1 LALVGATLAAN
12 PCLAAG
18 RGSLPGGGGQV
29 DVDNRSLLPSGVV
42 PTPSDGVVSVRDF
55 GAVGNGI
62 TDDTAA
68 VQAAI
73 ESLAE
78 TGGVV
83 FFPVGKYLI
92 NGQIVLPNDGEP
104 TDTRQKP
111 YVFSGVGAF
120 YDSRKGIPTGG
131 TILDLRFEGPK
142 IVTYGLGLLEAS
154 GITFASFGNNDDP
167 FIFTTNTTLH
177 IHDCGFYGTAPHH
190 TADNDAIILGGTD
203 ASAVGTNDPNAPFQG
218 YGTVIRDNYFARIR
232 RIVYGRVFANAVVV
246 TGNTVWSN
254 SGTNLPDGAAIE
266 LDGDPDDTTLQ
277 VNGGW
282 YVAGNLIEMTHYP
295 YGIKCHES
303 QRNAFIANNFYDP
316 GPVTIAFH
324 HFSSTGTLNYV
335 IAGFHDDDHLFVLEE
350 ASGINRSTVIDF
362 HQLKESR
369 YAQKSRFL
377 NDVTIEPSQSSDQP
391 YGPRLVSSS
400 GAEMTYQMIDDSGLL
415 VWYTP
420 YLGVPVQLWE
430 VKDLGDGTILQELKG
445 TDAQIR
451 NVHGSLTVLSNAGDE
466 LVLGDTAGQGIKIDE
481 GKIEF
486 TPTTV
491 QMLSGA
497 GVPTMTAPNGSV
509 YLRTD
514 GGPGST
520 FYVREGGFWVP
531 K

>member
-1 LALVGATLAAN
+1 LGAALTVQ
-12 PCLAAG
+12 PCLADG
-18 RGSLPGGGGQV
+18 RGSFPGGGTQAHP
-29 DVDNRSLLPSGVV
+29 DNRSLIPGGIV
-42 PTPSDGVVSVRDF
+42 PVPSDGVVSVRDF

-62 TDDTAA
+62 TDDTAS

-73 ESLAE
+73 DSLAE
-78 TGGVV
+78 TGGIV

-131 TILDLRFEGPK
+131 TILDLRFNGPK
-142 IVTYGLGLLEAS
+142 IATYGLELLEAS
-154 GITFASFGNNDDP
+154 GITFASFGANDTS
-167 FIFTTNTTLH
+167 FIYTTNTTLH

-203 ASAVGTNDPNAPFQG
+203 ASAVGTNDTNAPFQG

-232 RIVYGRVFANAVVV
+232 RMVYGRVFANAVVV

-266 LDGDPDDTTLQ
+266 LDGDPDDTTPQ

-295 YGIKCHES
+295 YGIKCRDS

-324 HFSSTGTLNYV
+324 HFMPTGTLNYV
-335 IAGFHDDDHLFVLEE
+335 IAGFHDDDHIFVLEE
-350 ASGINRSTVIDF
+350 ASGIDRSTVIDF

-377 NDVTIEPSQSSDQP
+377 NDV
-391 YGPRLVSSS
+391 
-400 GAEMTYQMIDDSGLL
+400 
-415 VWYTP
+415 
-420 YLGVPVQLWE
+420 WE

-451 NVHGSLTVLSNAGDE
+451 NVHGSLKVLSDAGDE
-466 LVLGDTAGQGIKIDE
+466 LVLGDTAGEGIKIEE
-481 GKIEF
+481 GRIEF

-491 QMLSGA
+491 QMLSGS